1 LPGGFMFNK
10 PLFCHLNLILSARQR
25 AHNVGFLLAQEDQV
39 EVFSKEAVSRNL

>member
-1 LPGGFMFNK
+1 MFNK
-10 PLFCHLNLILSARQR
+10 PLFCHLNLTLSARQR